1 MLNWR
6 KLALSSAV
14 VLGMMTVAGTAYGS
28 DDVFLNENSHTASTT
43 LDSVTKVTWNS
54 PLYTENMDAL
64 NAKLGDA
71 AVRLEIIRE
80 AGFKIN
86 NQPAYDW
93 HPGSISVNGQ
103 EYDGYI
109 TFKSSRLLSVGSTAR
124 IVVKFKDVYN
134 IQFQV
139 LYQVSANESQS
150 ESWYGAQGMY
160 VGIVQG
166 GRPAVPEDP
175 EAPKPEEPGDSESG
189 WTTGPI
195 DAPDFSQWTTLPG
208 VALQKPSTG
217 DISIDGNTEGGRPD
231 PLPADPLQKQDTQPA
246 DALQKQDTQPADALQ
261 KPDTQPADALQTPG
275 YGAVPAPSTP
285 DHGQQTI
292 DGNTEGGRPD
302 TGYIAAPSISGE
314 GDSNVTGPD
323 APTADN
329 QNNSND
335 SNGSNG
341 VPTSPVATPDGAQTD
356 SVTNGTLGLVSAG
369 VNPIA
374 RAAVFGNEA
383 AMLYGNNATA
393 SQQTLNPGSSNGN
406 RTRLGGSNTGRD
418 LIHDMIVSDDAKR
431 SNALK
436 MEQAGVGSEWITMV
450 AGAILGFLFAFFRRR
465 KEDERNEENEA

>member
-1 MLNWR
+1 M
-6 KLALSSAV
+6 
-14 VLGMMTVAGTAYGS
+14 
-28 DDVFLNENSHTASTT
+28 
-43 LDSVTKVTWNS
+43 
-54 PLYTENMDAL
+54 
-64 NAKLGDA
+64 
-71 AVRLEIIRE
+71 
-80 AGFKIN
+80 
-86 NQPAYDW
+86 
-93 HPGSISVNGQ
+93 
-103 EYDGYI
+103 
-109 TFKSSRLLSVGSTAR
+109 
-124 IVVKFKDVYN
+124 
-134 IQFQV
+134 
-139 LYQVSANESQS
+139 
-150 ESWYGAQGMY
+150 
-160 VGIVQG
+160 
-166 GRPAVPEDP
+166 
-175 EAPKPEEPGDSESG
+175 
-189 WTTGPI
+189 
-195 DAPDFSQWTTLPG
+195 
-208 VALQKPSTG
+208 QK
-217 DISIDGNTEGGRPD
+217 
-231 PLPADPLQKQDTQPA
+231 
-246 DALQKQDTQPADALQ
+246 
-261 KPDTQPADALQTPG
+261 PG

-341 VPTSPVATPDGAQTD
+341 VTTSPVATPDGAQTD

-374 RAAVFGNEA
+374 RTAVFGNDA
-383 AMLYGNNATA
+383 AMVYGNNATA
-393 SQQTLNPGSSNGN
+393 SQQTLNTGSSNGN

-465 KEDERNEENEA
+465 KEEESDEENEA

>member
-6 KLALSSAV
+6 KFSVSLAI
-14 VLGMMTVAGTAYGS
+14 VLGMTLLAGKAYGS
-28 DDVFLNENSHTASTT
+28 DDVFITDNTHTEMADLGNGYT
-43 LDSVTKVTWNS
+43 VTWHT
-54 PLYTENMDAL
+54 PLYTESREAL
-64 NAKLGDA
+64 DKKISQPD
-71 AVRLEIIRE
+71 VRLEIIRE
-80 AGFKIN
+80 AGFTIN
-86 NQPAYDW
+86 DRPAMDW
-93 HPGSISVNGQ
+93 HPVQSTINGQ
-103 EYDGYI
+103 AFDGYL
-109 TFKSSRLLSVGSTAR
+109 TFKDSRLANVGSTAR
-124 IVVKFKDVYN
+124 IAVKFNSVYS
-134 IQFQV
+134 IQFQIF
-139 LYQVSANESQS
+139 YEVSANANHS
-150 ESWYGAQGMY
+150 ETWYGSSGTNFTIADGQ
-160 VGIVQG
+160 
-166 GRPAVPEDP
+166 RPSG
-175 EAPKPEEPGDSESG
+175 PEEPNIPKPDEPTQDITM
-189 WTTGPI
+189 WPI
-195 DAPDFSQWTTLPG
+195 DAPDFSDWDTQPAF
-208 VALQKPSTG
+208 ALQT
-217 DISIDGNTEGGRPD
+217 PD
-231 PLPADPLQKQDTQPA
+231 TLPADPLQKQDPQPA
-246 DALQKQDTQPADALQ
+246 RPPMQKPVQKPGKPLQTPDTQPADALQ
-261 KPDTQPADALQTPG
+261 KPG

-341 VPTSPVATPDGAQTD
+341 VTTSPVATPDGAQTD

-374 RAAVFGNEA
+374 RTAVFGNDA
-383 AMLYGNNATA
+383 AMVYGNNATA
-393 SQQTLNPGSSNGN
+393 SQQTLNTGSSNGN

-450 AGAILGFLFAFFRRR
+450 ASAILGFLFAFFRRR
-465 KEDERNEENEA
+465 KEEERDEENEA

>member
-1 MLNWR
+1 M
-6 KLALSSAV
+6 
-14 VLGMMTVAGTAYGS
+14 
-28 DDVFLNENSHTASTT
+28 
-43 LDSVTKVTWNS
+43 
-54 PLYTENMDAL
+54 
-64 NAKLGDA
+64 
-71 AVRLEIIRE
+71 
-80 AGFKIN
+80 
-86 NQPAYDW
+86 DW
-93 HPGSISVNGQ
+93 HPVQSTINGQ
-103 EYDGYI
+103 AFDGYL
-109 TFKSSRLLSVGSTAR
+109 TFKDSRLANVGSTAR
-124 IVVKFKDVYN
+124 VAVKFNSVYS
-134 IQFQV
+134 IQFQIF
-139 LYQVSANESQS
+139 YEVSANPSHS
-150 ESWYGAQGMY
+150 ETWYGSSGTNFTIADGQ
-160 VGIVQG
+160 
-166 GRPAVPEDP
+166 RPSG
-175 EAPKPEEPGDSESG
+175 PEEPIIPKPDVPTEDITM
-189 WTTGPI
+189 WPI
-195 DAPDFSQWTTLPG
+195 DAPDFSDWDTLPAF
-208 VALQKPSTG
+208 ALQT
-217 DISIDGNTEGGRPD
+217 PD
-231 PLPADPLQKQDTQPA
+231 TLPADPLQKQDTQPA

-261 KPDTQPADALQTPG
+261 KQDTQPADALQKPD

-302 TGYIAAPSISGE
+302 TGYIAAPSISGD

-323 APTADN
+323 EPTADN

-341 VPTSPVATPDGAQTD
+341 VTTSPVATPDGAQTD

-374 RAAVFGNEA
+374 RAAVFGNDA

-393 SQQTLNPGSSNGN
+393 SQQTLNLDSSNGN

-465 KEDERNEENEA
+465 KEDERDEENEA

>member
-6 KLALSSAV
+6 KFSVSLAV
-14 VLGMMTVAGTAYGS
+14 VLGMTLLAGKAYGS
-28 DDVFLNENSHTASTT
+28 DDVFITDNTHTEMADLGNGYT
-43 LDSVTKVTWNS
+43 VTWHT
-54 PLYTENMDAL
+54 PLYTESREAL
-64 NAKLGDA
+64 DKKISQPD
-71 AVRLEIIRE
+71 VRLEIIRE
-80 AGFKIN
+80 AGFTIN
-86 NQPAYDW
+86 DRPAMDW
-93 HPGSISVNGQ
+93 HPVQSTINGQ
-103 EYDGYI
+103 AFDGYL
-109 TFKSSRLLSVGSTAR
+109 TFKDSRLANVGSTAR
-124 IVVKFKDVYN
+124 IAVKFNSVYS
-134 IQFQV
+134 IQFQIF
-139 LYQVSANESQS
+139 YEVSANANHS
-150 ESWYGAQGMY
+150 ETWYGSSGTNFTIADGQ
-160 VGIVQG
+160 
-166 GRPAVPEDP
+166 RPSG
-175 EAPKPEEPGDSESG
+175 PEEPNIPKPDEPTEDITM
-189 WTTGPI
+189 WPI
-195 DAPDFSQWTTLPG
+195 DAPDFSDWDTQPAF
-208 VALQKPSTG
+208 ALQTP
-217 DISIDGNTEGGRPD
+217 
-231 PLPADPLQKQDTQPA
+231 DTQPA
-246 DALQKQDTQPADALQ
+246 DALQK
-261 KPDTQPADALQTPG
+261 PG

-329 QNNSND
+329 QSDSND

-341 VPTSPVATPDGAQTD
+341 VATSPVATPDGAQTD

-374 RAAVFGNEA
+374 RAAVFGNDAE
-383 AMLYGNNATA
+383 MLYGNNAA
-393 SQQTLNPGSSNGN
+393 SSQQTLNPGSSNGN

-465 KEDERNEENEA
+465 KEEERDEENEA